1 MEKYNKELS
10 EALKKFE
17 IVLHNTPDEPNS
29 VYIFNN
35 FIRYFIRVK
44 PGRFTLPASEI
55 MAIIQH
61 EKPLVFSLLRKQDSP
76 YLYYLTNIN
85 LDFNEAKEKIET
97 LKQKVETRK

>member
-1 MEKYNKELS
+1 MNEYELN

-17 IVLHNTPDEPNS
+17 TLLRNTPDDPNS
-29 VYIFNN
+29 VYIFKN
-35 FIRYFIRVK
+35 FIKYFIRVK
-44 PGRFTLPASEI
+44 SGRYSLPASEI

-85 LDFNEAKEKIET
+85 LQYKEAKKNLDIITEQ
-97 LKQKVETRK
+97 LKNDTRK